1 MRSPYPQEARLHAKK
16 KSIRASEQRRQDI
29 AVQREAWRERLRR
42 LNPRRLI
49 YLDETGAKTNM
60 TRAFARA
67 RKGERAVDYAPH
79 GHWNTTTLV
88 AGVTLESPIAPMI
101 LDGPMDTAAFE
112 AYVEHMLVPAL
123 PRGSI
128 VVMDNLSAHKSPA
141 IARLLHGAGAELWYL
156 PPYSCDFNPIEPMW
170 AKVKS
175 SLRRAKARI
184 QEELW
189 DAIATALSEIT
200 SSDIRGF
207 FHHCGVGIIS

>member
-1 MRSPYPQEARLHAKK
+1 VRSPYPQEARLHAKK